1 MTDAELQHNAEATH
15 RLRELVA
22 RLTGEDLRRPI
33 GGGWTASMALAH
45 LAFWDARHDA
55 ALRAYSATGV
65 FPADAGYATEE
76 AVNAGIATLAP
87 LVDPGASGSLA
98 VRSAEQIDAAV
109 AALAPDRRAVIL
121 ASADDYAVRRWRHRE
136 EHIAQIE
143 AALR

>member
-1 MTDAELQHNAEATH
+1 
-15 RLRELVA
+15 
-22 RLTGEDLRRPI
+22 
-33 GGGWTASMALAH
+33 MALAH

-55 ALRAYSATGV
+55 ALREHSATGV
-65 FPADAGYATEE
+65 FPADASDATEE
-76 AVNAGIATLAP
+76 AVNAGIAALAP
-87 LVDPGASGSLA
+87 LVDPDASGSLA

-109 AALAPDRRAVIL
+109 AALAPDRRAAIL